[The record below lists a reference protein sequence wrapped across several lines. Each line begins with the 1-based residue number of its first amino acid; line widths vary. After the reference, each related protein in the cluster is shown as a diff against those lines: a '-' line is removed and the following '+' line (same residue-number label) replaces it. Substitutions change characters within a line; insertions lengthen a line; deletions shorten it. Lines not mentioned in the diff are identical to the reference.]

1 MNKLHIST
9 PRPHVVLIEID
20 APPAN
25 ALGHSLRADFFDTLN
40 TVENDFDTRAVILT
54 GRGKSFCAGDN
65 LREAM
70 ERGEGAMASLGQF
83 GKLLDKIE
91 QLRVPVIAAING
103 AAVGGGLEL
112 ALCCDIRI
120 GTLESKFIAAGVNV
134 GLMASVFR
142 LPRLIGI
149 ARAKSMLLTGLPV
162 AGQAALDFGLITQLY
177 ENDQLLDEAL
187 KLAERIASRAPLSVE
202 ASKRQ
207 SSRAFEL
214 TPEEAARAAASEL
227 SVLSKSKDHKLG
239 IASFLSKTAPVFT
252 RS

>member
-1 MNKLHIST
+1 MSKLHIST
-9 PRPHVVLIEID
+9 PRPDVTLIEID

-25 ALGHSLRADFFDTLN
+25 ALGHSLRVDLLKTLDAIENNFDM
-40 TVENDFDTRAVILT
+40 RAVILT

-65 LREAM
+65 LHEAM
-70 ERGEGAMASLGQF
+70 ERGEDALASLSQF
-83 GKLLDKIE
+83 GRLLDKIE
-91 QLRVPVIAAING
+91 HFRVPIIAAING

-120 GTLESKFIAAGVNV
+120 GTRESKFIAAGVNV

-162 AGQAALDFGLITQLY
+162 TGKAALDFGLITEMHEADRLM
-177 ENDQLLDEAL
+177 DEAT

-207 SSRAFEL
+207 SSLAFDL
-214 TPEEAARAAASEL
+214 TAEEAARAAAKEL
-227 SVLSKSKDHKLG
+227 AVLSRSKDHRLG
-239 IASFLSKTAPVFT
+239 IEAFISRTAPAFT

>member
-1 MNKLHIST
+1 MSKLHIST
-9 PRPHVVLIEID
+9 PRPNVTLIEID

-25 ALGHSLRADFFDTLN
+25 ALGHSLRAELIDTLDAI
-40 TVENDFDTRAVILT
+40 ENNFDMRALILT

-70 ERGEGAMASLGQF
+70 ERGGETLESLSQF
-83 GKLLDKIE
+83 GQLLDKIE
-91 QLRVPVIAAING
+91 QLRIPVIAAING

-120 GTLESKFIAAGVNV
+120 GTSASKFIAAGVNV

-149 ARAKSMLLTGLPV
+149 ARAKSMLLSGLPV
-162 AGQAALDFGLITQLY
+162 SGQTALDFGLITALY
-177 ENDQLLDEAL
+177 EGDQLMAEAL

-207 SSRAFEL
+207 SSRAFDL
-214 TPEEAARAAASEL
+214 TPEEAARAALKEL
-227 SVLSKSKDHKLG
+227 SVLSKSKDHQLG
-239 IASFLSKTAPVFT
+239 VEAFIGRTAPAFT
-252 RS
+252 RG

>member
-1 MNKLHIST
+1 MNTLHVST
-9 PRPHVVLIEID
+9 PRNGVVLIAID

-25 ALGHSLRADFFDTLN
+25 ALGHGLRTEFMHTLDSI
-40 TVENDFDTRAVILT
+40 ENDFSVRTVVLT

-65 LREAM
+65 LREAL
-70 ERGEGAMASLGQF
+70 ERGEDALASLGQF
-83 GKLLDKIE
+83 GRLLDKIE
-91 QLRVPVIAAING
+91 MLRVPVIAAING

-112 ALCCDIRI
+112 ALCCDIRL
-120 GTLESKFIAAGVNV
+120 GTPASKFIAAGVNV

-162 AGQAALDFGLITQLY
+162 TGQAALDFGLITELHEPDNLMEQ
-177 ENDQLLDEAL
+177 AL
-187 KLAERIASRAPLSVE
+187 NLAERIASRAPLSVE

-207 SSRAFEL
+207 SGQAFDL
-214 TPEEAARAAASEL
+214 SPEAAIKAAAKEL
-227 SVLSKSKDHKLG
+227 SILSKSKDHRLG
-239 IASFLSKTAPVFT
+239 VEAFISKAAPDFT